1 MADATN
7 SNSVSTSRIRF
18 GGVGG
23 QGIVLAGRLLGKA
36 AALHDGKEAVC
47 TQTYGPEA
55 RGGASRADV
64 VISDEAV
71 DYPFVIEADVLA
83 LLFQEAYAKF
93 RPCLAPDGLLI
104 VDTGL
109 VRPDEDDE
117 AVCGLPATEIA
128 EKLGNR
134 LTTNVVI
141 LGYLV
146 EKTGV
151 VSREA
156 LQEAIRETV
165 RPEHFDID
173 MRALEAGARAAR
185 GEDPL

>member
-1 MADATN
+1 MTAAADNARTWR
-7 SNSVSTSRIRF
+7 VRF

-36 AALHDGKEAVC
+36 AALHDGKEAVS

-55 RGGASRADV
+55 RGGASRTDV
-64 VISDEAV
+64 IVSDEPV
-71 DYPFVIEADVLA
+71 DYPFVLEADVLA
-83 LLFQEAYAKF
+83 VLFQEAYARYKD
-93 RPCLAPDGLLI
+93 CLAPDGLLI

-109 VRPDEDDE
+109 VSPDPDD
-117 AVCGLPATEIA
+117 ANVCGLPATEIA

-134 LTTNVVI
+134 VVTNVVV

-156 LQEAIRETV
+156 IEAAIRSTV
-165 RPEHFDID
+165 KAKVVDLD

-185 GEDPL
+185 GEAPL